1 MAINYTSTASFT
13 YDLHVTTPT
22 RSYSNLILNDAH
34 LYVWLGNWVK
44 SLNSEDAEANV
55 HL

>member
-22 RSYSNLILNDAH
+22 RSYSNLIPNNAH
-34 LYVWLGNWVK
+34 LYVSWVK

-55 HL
+55 HLE